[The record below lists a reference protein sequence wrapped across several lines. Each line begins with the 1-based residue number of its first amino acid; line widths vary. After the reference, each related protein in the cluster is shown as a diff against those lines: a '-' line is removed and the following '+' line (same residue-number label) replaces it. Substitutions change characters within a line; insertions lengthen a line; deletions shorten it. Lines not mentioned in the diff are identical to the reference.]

1 MANLRDIRTR
11 IKSVKNTRQITR
23 AMQLVAASKMK
34 RAQEKAQGGRS
45 YTFLLAQILVNLS
58 GQESIKNHPFF
69 NRRAVNK
76 RGIAVISTDKGLC
89 GGLNANLFKKII
101 SIKEDVVFI
110 SIGRKGKQFL
120 TRTQRPLLASFEVA
134 DLVPFHQVRIVVD
147 YMIEK
152 FIAGE
157 IDTVEV
163 LYPEFINTLT
173 QEATIAPILPIHNLG
188 DMLVDLEKKGRI
200 QLPEKDP
207 REIIFE
213 PSVGAILD
221 EIPAIYAKQSVYQLI
236 LEARASEHSAR
247 MVAMK
252 SATDNASKFVDSLTL
267 EYNKARQAAITQE
280 ILELAASAA

>member
-34 RAQEKAQGGRS
+34 RAQDKAQSGRS
-45 YTFLLAQILVNLS
+45 YTYLLAQILVNLAS
-58 GQESIKNHPFF
+58 QGAIKAHPFF
-69 NRRAVNK
+69 KHRVVKK
-76 RGIAVISTDKGLC
+76 RGIVVISTDKGLC
-89 GGLNANLFKKII
+89 GGLNASLFKKII
-101 SIKEDVVFI
+101 SIGDEAVFV

-134 DLVPFHQVRIVVD
+134 DLVSFHQVRVIVD

-157 IDTVEV
+157 IDTIEV

-173 QEATIAPILPIHNLG
+173 QVATITPILPIYNLE
-188 DMLVDLEKKGRI
+188 DMLVDLEEKGRI
-200 QLPEKDP
+200 KLPKKDP
-207 REIIFE
+207 REILFE
-213 PSVGAILD
+213 PSLGAILD
-221 EIPAIYAKQSVYQLI
+221 EIPSIYAKQSIYQLV

-280 ILELAASAA
+280 ILELAASAS